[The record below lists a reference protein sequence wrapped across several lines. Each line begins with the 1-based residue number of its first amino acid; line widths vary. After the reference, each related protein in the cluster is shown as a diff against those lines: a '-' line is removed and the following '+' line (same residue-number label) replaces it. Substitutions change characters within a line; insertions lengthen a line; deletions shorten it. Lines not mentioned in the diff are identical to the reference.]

1 MSALRTPDPDAA
13 PAFYG
18 AVFGW
23 QAEPFGPAT
32 MWRLPGYVG
41 GEPQQPVPRDVVAAM
56 EPAQPDAAP
65 EWAVDFCVADA
76 DTTARTAAA
85 RGGRVLVAPHDT
97 DIGGMLALMA
107 EFESDLI
114 RARTK
119 EAMAIAK
126 AEGRLKGKQPR
137 LSVLQRKRLLA
148 DYDSGAYS
156 SAELMEI
163 SGLSRSAMY
172 ATLARARTEQT

>member
-85 RGGRVLVAPHDT
+85 RGGAGVVVAVPPCRRHVREPSTITARSKYGEALASVHD
-97 DIGGMLALMA
+97 D
-107 EFESDLI
+107 
-114 RARTK
+114 AR
-119 EAMAIAK
+119 
-126 AEGRLKGKQPR
+126 RCR
-137 LSVLQRKRLLA
+137 
-148 DYDSGAYS
+148 
-156 SAELMEI
+156 
-163 SGLSRSAMY
+163 
-172 ATLARARTEQT
+172 

>member
-1 MSALRTPDPDAA
+1 
-13 PAFYG
+13 
-18 AVFGW
+18 
-23 QAEPFGPAT
+23 

-97 DIGGMLALMA
+97 DIGFRTAILA
-107 EFESDLI
+107 DP
-114 RARTK
+114 
-119 EAMAIAK
+119 
-126 AEGRLKGKQPR
+126 EGATF
-137 LSVLQRKRLLA
+137 SVSQLLA
-148 DYDSGAYS
+148 PAP
-156 SAELMEI
+156 
-163 SGLSRSAMY
+163 
-172 ATLARARTEQT
+172 